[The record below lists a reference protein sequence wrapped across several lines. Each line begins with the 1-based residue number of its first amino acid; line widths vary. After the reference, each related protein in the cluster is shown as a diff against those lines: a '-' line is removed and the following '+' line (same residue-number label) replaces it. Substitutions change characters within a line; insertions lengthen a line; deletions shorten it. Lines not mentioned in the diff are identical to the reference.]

1 MALRERGR
9 MDLAWRRRSW
19 HVRSY
24 TATSNIRASDTRAVM
39 SGVTTGE
46 GLDEDSY
53 YLGARRGRIRRRGAG
68 SLGSDTVDQAMVAVD
83 IATLS
88 RIFADD
94 WTSIGASG
102 AVVTKEK
109 MLSNFKS
116 GAHRLEAFELGPM
129 DVQVKGNVAVVHGG
143 VAETRTN
150 AGKDA
155 SGEYVWMD
163 LMEKRNGTWVVI
175 RSAGAKVR

>member
-1 MALRERGR
+1 MKRLMARALVAAACVGVASAGVAQTQWNDPAVVETLKQFERDMG
-9 MDLAWRRRSW
+9 
-19 HVRSY
+19 
-24 TATSNIRASDTRAVM
+24 
-39 SGVTTGE
+39 
-46 GLDEDSY
+46 
-53 YLGARRGRIRRRGAG
+53 
-68 SLGSDTVDQAMVAVD
+68 QAMVAVD
-83 IATLS
+83 IEKLN

-109 MLSNFKS
+109 MLRDFTS
-116 GAHRLEAFELGPM
+116 GTHRLEAFELGPI
-129 DVQVKGNVAVVHGG
+129 DVQVKGNVAVVHGS
-143 VAETRTN
+143 VTEKRTQ
-150 AGKDA
+150 AGSDV

>member
-1 MALRERGR
+1 MKTVITWVLVAAASVGVAPAASAQTQWNDPAVVETLKQIERDMG
-9 MDLAWRRRSW
+9 
-19 HVRSY
+19 
-24 TATSNIRASDTRAVM
+24 
-39 SGVTTGE
+39 
-46 GLDEDSY
+46 
-53 YLGARRGRIRRRGAG
+53 
-68 SLGSDTVDQAMVAVD
+68 QAMVAVD

-116 GAHRLEAFELGPM
+116 GAHRLEAIELGPM

>member
-1 MALRERGR
+1 
-9 MDLAWRRRSW
+9 
-19 HVRSY
+19 
-24 TATSNIRASDTRAVM
+24 
-39 SGVTTGE
+39 
-46 GLDEDSY
+46 
-53 YLGARRGRIRRRGAG
+53 
-68 SLGSDTVDQAMVAVD
+68 
-83 IATLS
+83 
-88 RIFADD
+88 
-94 WTSIGASG
+94 
-102 AVVTKEK
+102 
-109 MLSNFKS
+109 
-116 GAHRLEAFELGPM
+116 M

>member
-1 MALRERGR
+1 MKRLIAWVLVAAACVGIASTG
-9 MDLAWRRRSW
+9 LAQTLSNDPA
-19 HVRSY
+19 VV
-24 TATSNIRASDTRAVM
+24 ATLKQIGQDM
-39 SGVTTGE
+39 G
-46 GLDEDSY
+46 D
-53 YLGARRGRIRRRGAG
+53 
-68 SLGSDTVDQAMVAVD
+68 AMVAVD
-83 IATLS
+83 IEKLD

-109 MLSNFKS
+109 FLRDFKS

-129 DVQVKGNVAVVHGG
+129 DVQVKGNFAVVHGS
-143 VAETRTN
+143 VTEKRTD
-150 AGKDA
+150 AGKDG
-155 SGEYVWMD
+155 SGEYLYMD